1 MTSDSSHLNSETL
14 GSKLRRRREE
24 RRLSLDQASSAT
36 KISVKILIALET
48 DHYEDLPAAPFV
60 RGFLKTYARFIGFS
74 PDALIAEHEQF
85 LQEKLKERR
94 NRDVGRSGY
103 AFEKPE
109 GEQSRK
115 VLWSML
121 GGMFVLGL
129 LVIFVFKPN
138 LKSRKHGHVDQ
149 LRAEASPTPLPSVAA
164 SLSPAAPP
172 LAALATDQLPQV
184 TGTSVEAPNSSS
196 SHATPVPTQ
205 TSVVVAAKEK
215 TPVAPVVA
223 AVPTVVPVA
232 TSTPVADAK
241 LASTR
246 ADPLQ
251 NGSDYEAGEVK
262 YKSVFKALTDVTVQ
276 YLCDDKNLMR
286 FTLRKDR
293 ILVLRG
299 KEMVR
304 LQVSNPRALGIVQG
318 TRGYVPV
325 ADTGRI
331 FDYRGNATI
340 VWPADAKGKMGEK
353 FNQGTQLAAT
363 PDPLPEPKPEES
375 SLPASTP

>member
-1 MTSDSSHLNSETL
+1 MTSDSSQTNPETL

-74 PDALIAEHEQF
+74 PDALIAEHETY
-85 LQEKLKERR
+85 LQGKLKERR
-94 NRDVGRSGY
+94 NRDAGRSGY

-138 LKSRKHGHVDQ
+138 LKTRKQGHVDQ
-149 LRAEASPTPLPSVAA
+149 LRAEASPTPSPSVTTTVAAA
-164 SLSPAAPP
+164 SPAPS
-172 LAALATDQLPQV
+172 LAALVPDHPSQPV
-184 TGTSVEAPNSSS
+184 STSVEAPI
-196 SHATPVPTQ
+196 ATNPRASPVPTQ
-205 TSVVVAAKEK
+205 TVVTAVVVAP
-215 TPVAPVVA
+215 TVAV
-223 AVPTVVPVA
+223 VPTASPSA
-232 TSTPVADAK
+232 TASPGADAK
-241 LASTR
+241 AASTR

-251 NGSDYEAGEVK
+251 NGSDYEASEVK
-262 YKSVFKALTDVTVQ
+262 YKSVFKAFTDVTVQ

-299 KEMVR
+299 KDMVR
-304 LQVSNPRALGIVQG
+304 LQISNPRALGIVQG
-318 TRGYVPV
+318 SKGYIPV

-331 FDYRGNATI
+331 FDYRGNSTI

-353 FNQGTQLAAT
+353 FNQGTQLTAT
-363 PDPLPEPKPEES
+363 ADPLPEPKPEE
-375 SLPASTP
+375 PAVPAPAP